1 MSSLMGSLQ
10 NAAQALIAHQQVIE
24 VINHNVANANT
35 PGYHRQEAMLAAG
48 IPNAYS
54 VWQGI
59 DAGEMGSGVSVETI
73 RRFGLDFFDARYRSQ
88 AADAS
93 RWSVE
98 SQSLAQVEATLDETG
113 KDGLTAKMDA
123 FWGGW
128 QSLSVDPSNT
138 TLKADLLQKANDL
151 ANSIQGRNAQLTQI
165 RKDQNLEVTARVDE
179 INTTADEIAQLNTEI
194 AQLHGTNQQ
203 PNDLMDKRDVLLD
216 RISQLTGARADAQP
230 NGMVIVSIGG
240 HALVSGSDT
249 SKLSI
254 TQTAL
259 TATIAW
265 KDGGTFNPSS
275 GELAGLLDLRDHV
288 VKDFQ
293 GNLDQLAYTLVTEV
307 NKIHTQIVPGGII
320 PVPPATNNGGQ
331 NFFNPITLPPQPL
344 PPLPPDYSGSAGLMA
359 VNPAMNTLSNILG
372 GTQAFPEDGEIAQQM
387 SQLNQTA
394 IAGLGNVSM
403 NQYYT
408 QKTAELGLFTRS
420 AADFSASRSN
430 VLKALSDQRESAQ
443 GVSLDEEAANL
454 MRSQK
459 AFEASSRMVTT
470 MDSMLDKIINGM
482 GLVGR

>member
-10 NAAQALIAHQQVIE
+10 NAAQALIAHQQAIE

-48 IPNAYS
+48 IPTAYS

-59 DAGEMGSGVSVETI
+59 DSGEMGSGVSVETI
-73 RRFGLDFFDARYRSQ
+73 RRLGLDFFDARYRNQS
-88 AADAS
+88 ADAS
-93 RWSVE
+93 RWGVE

-113 KDGLTAKMDA
+113 KDGLTAKLDA
-123 FWGGW
+123 FWSGW

-138 TLKADLLQKANDL
+138 TLKADLLQKSNDL

-165 RKDQNLEVTARVDE
+165 RKDQNLEITARVDE

-259 TATIAW
+259 TATISW
-265 KDGGTFNPSS
+265 KDGGTFNATS
-275 GELAGLLDLRDHV
+275 GELAGLLDLRDNV
-288 VKDFQ
+288 VKNFQ
-293 GNLDQLAYTLVTEV
+293 SNLDQLAYTLVTEV
-307 NKIHTQIVPGGII
+307 NKIHTQVVPGGN
-320 PVPPATNNGGQ
+320 PPTNTGGLD
-331 NFFNPITLPPQPL
+331 FFTPL
-344 PPLPPDYSGSAGLMA
+344 AAVGGSAGLIA

-408 QKTAELGLFTRS
+408 QKTAELGLFTKS

-454 MRSQK
+454 MKSQK

-470 MDSMLDKIINGM
+470 MDSMLDKIINSM